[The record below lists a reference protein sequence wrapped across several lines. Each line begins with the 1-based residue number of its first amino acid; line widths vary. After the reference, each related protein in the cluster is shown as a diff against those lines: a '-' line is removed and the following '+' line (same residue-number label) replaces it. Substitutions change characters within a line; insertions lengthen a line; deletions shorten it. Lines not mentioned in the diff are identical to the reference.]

1 MNYLNISLLSTEG
14 NAKLYSAPK
23 SNPWDNF
30 LHILIWSINMTSL
43 NNFISI
49 IKQKRLDKQTC
60 CTLVISPLKVLTGIL
75 WTKDQKTF

>member
-1 MNYLNISLLSTEG
+1 
-14 NAKLYSAPK
+14 
-23 SNPWDNF
+23 
-30 LHILIWSINMTSL
+30 MTSL

-49 IKQKRLDKQTC
+49 IKQKLLDKQTC